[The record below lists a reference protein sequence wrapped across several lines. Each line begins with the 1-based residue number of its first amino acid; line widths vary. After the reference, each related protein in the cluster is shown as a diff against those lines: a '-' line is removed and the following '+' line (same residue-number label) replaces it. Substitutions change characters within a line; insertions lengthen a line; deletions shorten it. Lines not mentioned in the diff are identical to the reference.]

1 MRLIDDWKQA
11 HKFGSVQIAGAGA
24 LLGYLAAGLIASGA
38 AAQWVGI
45 IPIWAVFGLG
55 ALICTLVVVAR
66 VLQRTP
72 KHDDTD
78 EAGA

>member
-1 MRLIDDWKQA
+1 MKLIDDWKQA

-66 VLQRTP
+66 VLQRGS